1 MSARNPWFPREP
13 PFVETAHWLAA
24 VLSRPVP
31 GRVQQAGPWPSRAQ
45 AASAATPPRECS
57 TAGR

>member
-13 PFVETAHWLAA
+13 AFVETAHWLAA

-31 GRVQQAGPWPSRAQ
+31 GRVQQAGPWPW
-45 AASAATPPRECS
+45 P
-57 TAGR
+57 